1 MHEGRRAGGA
11 EESANEVFACLA
23 LEMCTCSANRL
34 HRLHFESSSRMLAAE
49 FVGTAGFSG
58 SRRISQSATS
68 FPSTTSA
75 WRCFTIVENNL
86 ATFFSNCH
94 TFSTMQH
101 SIKKSDL
108 VSRFEGV
115 GKQFERQLSQKPV
128 SVSDGFPGFVPPTSL
143 PAMASCNFQSMP
155 SSHARGKSS
164 AVAQFP
170 PTLERDRLLELR
182 IC

>member
-34 HRLHFESSSRMLAAE
+34 HRLHFQSSSRMLAAE

-115 GKQFERQLSQKPV
+115 GKQFERQPSQNP
-128 SVSDGFPGFVPPTSL
+128 
-143 PAMASCNFQSMP
+143 FQSLMVFLGSCRP
-155 SSHARGKSS
+155 RACRQLRLVIFKVCLHLMREANRLQSHN
-164 AVAQFP
+164 FP
-170 PTLERDRLLELR
+170 QLLKETDYLN
-182 IC
+182 